1 MAMFPWQLR
10 VEGRRDEAIK
20 RVVDEEMHVSM
31 MGACGLVGVIRL
43 RHGLA
48 TSSIRVLL
56 FERISKVPHRS
67 AS

>member
-10 VEGRRDEAIK
+10 VEGRRDEAVK

-43 RHGLA
+43 SVVAFCSRSRRRLIARTHIVFRH
-48 TSSIRVLL
+48 
-56 FERISKVPHRS
+56 
-67 AS
+67 

>member
-10 VEGRRDEAIK
+10 VEGRRDEAVK

-43 RHGLA
+43 SVFA
-48 TSSIRVLL
+48 
-56 FERISKVPHRS
+56 F
-67 AS
+67 

>member
-31 MGACGLVGVIRL
+31 MGACGLVGVIRQRCRIL
-43 RHGLA
+43 IQVKA
-48 TSSIRVLL
+48 TT
-56 FERISKVPHRS
+56 HRS
-67 AS
+67 NPHSL